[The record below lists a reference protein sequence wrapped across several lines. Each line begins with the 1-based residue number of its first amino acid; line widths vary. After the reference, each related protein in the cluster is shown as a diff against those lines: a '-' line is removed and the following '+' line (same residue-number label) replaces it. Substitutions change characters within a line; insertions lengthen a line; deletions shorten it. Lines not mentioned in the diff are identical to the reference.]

1 MTNTRTTKIAIPY
14 YTTYHHIY
22 QLAKAIKEGAE
33 KVANVE
39 VTLYRI
45 PETLP
50 KNILEMIHAA
60 PATEDPEV
68 TGDILAAADGFLIG
82 FPTRFGSMPAQ
93 VKSFIDSTG
102 ALWATK
108 ALYGKFAGTFI
119 SSNSQHGGQETT
131 HLSLI
136 NWFAHNAI
144 NYVPLG
150 YASPHVGEDQE
161 ILGGSPYG
169 ASTIGGSS
177 GARQPNEKELETARI
192 QGENFAKLVATYV
205 KGTESQ

>member
-1 MTNTRTTKIAIPY
+1 MTNTRATKIAIPY
-14 YTTYHHIY
+14 YSTYTHVY
-22 QLAKAIKEGAE
+22 QLAKAIKEGVE
-33 KVANVE
+33 RVPNVE
-39 VTLYRI
+39 VALYRI

-50 KNILEMIHAA
+50 QEVLEKMHAA
-60 PATEDPEV
+60 PASEDPEI
-68 TGDILAAADGFLIG
+68 TTDILTAADGFLIG
-82 FPTRFGSMPAQ
+82 FPTRFGSFPAQ
-93 VKSFIDSTG
+93 VKTFIDSTG
-102 ALWATK
+102 GLWASK
-108 ALYGKFAGTFI
+108 ALYGKFAGTFV
-119 SSNSQHGGQETT
+119 STASQHGGQETT

-169 ASTIGGSS
+169 ASTIAGSS
-177 GARQPNEKELETARI
+177 GARQPTEKELETARI
-192 QGENFAKLVATYV
+192 QGENFAKLVSTYV